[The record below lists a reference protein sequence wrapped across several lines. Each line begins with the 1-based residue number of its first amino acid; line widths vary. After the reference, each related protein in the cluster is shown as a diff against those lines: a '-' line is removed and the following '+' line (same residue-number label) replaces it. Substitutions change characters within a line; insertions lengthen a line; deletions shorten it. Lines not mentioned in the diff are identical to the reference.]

1 MKWKKVSVLLHVL
14 LLAAVLI
21 PGTSGCR
28 RDTGDDSDSTI
39 VFTPDTLG
47 YGVWDTDTLVTDLS
61 WLDMHQ
67 ANLRD
72 VYFEYDA
79 SELSQAATEALMQN
93 AAYMMSNPGFKVLI
107 EGHCD
112 ERGTIDYNLALGE
125 RRAIMVRDYLVN
137 YGVDSSRLQ
146 YVSYGKERPFVLGS
160 DEAAWA
166 QNRRAHFRAL
176 PE

>member
-1 MKWKKVSVLLHVL
+1 MNWRKVSALLPVV

-21 PGTSGCR
+21 PSTPGCR
-28 RDTGDDSDSTI
+28 RDTDDDQDSTI
-39 VFTPDTLG
+39 VFTPDTLS
-47 YGVWDTDTLVTDLS
+47 YGIWDTDTLTTDLS
-61 WLDMHQ
+61 WLDTHQ

-72 VYFEYDA
+72 VFFEYDA
-79 SELSQAATEALMQN
+79 CDLSQAATEALMQD
-93 AAYMMSNPGFKVLI
+93 AAYLMSNPGFKVLI

-125 RRAIMVRDYLVN
+125 RRAITVRDYLIN

-146 YVSYGKERPFVLGS
+146 YVSYGKERPFVTG
-160 DEAAWA
+160 DNEAAWA
-166 QNRRAHFRAL
+166 QNRRAHLRAL